1 MATNSTWTREEDK
14 MFENALAIF
23 DKDTQDRWSN
33 VAKATGKTEEEVKLH
48 YQKLVEDIE
57 NIEADLVP
65 LPKYKEVSVGHDNKA
80 RTTNKAKTS
89 DINESEL
96 SQAQLEAINGNEDG
110 EKDIAN

>member
-1 MATNSTWTREEDK
+1 

-23 DKDTQDRWSN
+23 DKNTPDRWSN

-65 LPKYKEVSVGHDNKA
+65 LPKYNEASIGHEKTKA
-80 RTTNKAKTS
+80 RTTNKGKYIST
-89 DINESEL
+89 IFF
-96 SQAQLEAINGNEDG
+96 
-110 EKDIAN
+110 

>member
-1 MATNSTWTREEDK
+1 MATKSTWTREENK

-23 DKDTQDRWSN
+23 DKDTHDRWSN

-65 LPKYKEVSVGHDNKA
+65 LPKYNEVSVDHDNKT
-80 RTTNKAKTS
+80 RTTNKGKIHS
-89 DINESEL
+89 PI
-96 SQAQLEAINGNEDG
+96 
-110 EKDIAN
+110 

>member
-1 MATNSTWTREEDK
+1 MATKSTWTREENK

-23 DKDTQDRWSN
+23 DKDTHDRWSN

-65 LPKYKEVSVGHDNKA
+65 LPKYNEVSVDHDNKTT
-80 RTTNKAKTS
+80 TTNKGKIHAP
-89 DINESEL
+89 I
-96 SQAQLEAINGNEDG
+96 
-110 EKDIAN
+110 

>member
-65 LPKYKEVSVGHDNKA
+65 LPKY
-80 RTTNKAKTS
+80 
-89 DINESEL
+89 NESEA
-96 SQAQLEAINGNEDG
+96 SKAQLEAINGNEDG

>member
-1 MATNSTWTREEDK
+1 YFDFLIDMATNSTWTREEDK

-23 DKDTQDRWSN
+23 DKDTPDRWSN

-65 LPKYKEVSVGHDNKA
+65 LPKY
-80 RTTNKAKTS
+80 
-89 DINESEL
+89 NESEV
-96 SQAQLEAINGNEDG
+96 SKVQLEAINGNEDG